1 MHVPTVYYMPKIS
14 FLAITRED
22 ELICWIRTAGTEFQL
37 ESLVFQTRHSPAFY
51 VVTPATSWQNLSPP
65 ASYPSWG
72 GAGDAIQRREGDP
85 LPLLQRFVSKPAKAM
100 AAIFRVINVLPQRIL
115 HRSQSA
121 FDQE

>member
-1 MHVPTVYYMPKIS
+1 MLDSY
-14 FLAITRED
+14 
-22 ELICWIRTAGTEFQL
+22 WGTEFQQ

-51 VVTPATSWQNLSPP
+51 VVTPATSWQNLSPNLLRTP
-65 ASYPSWG
+65 AEG
-72 GAGDAIQRREGDP
+72 GDGIQRRVRP
-85 LPLLQRFVSKPAKAM
+85 PPILQRFVSKPAKAM